1 MTAFA
6 LRTAAALLLALGSV
20 AAVAVRGPAVDRL
33 AEPISF
39 NRDVRP
45 ILSDHCFT
53 CHGPDAG
60 KRKAK
65 LRLDVRE
72 VALDKQAIVPGDP
85 DGSEL
90 IYRIHADDPEE
101 QMPPPESRAPLTA
114 AQKEILRRWIA
125 EGAEY
130 EAHWSYLPLARR
142 IGRAGERAAQA
153 RAYRRVRAEAS
164 GARE

>member
-1 MTAFA
+1 MSLPASA
-6 LRTAAALLLALGSV
+6 RLLLAMTL
-20 AAVAVRGPAVDRL
+20 AAAAAAAAIAAADSG
-33 AEPISF
+33 
-39 NRDVRP
+39 RDVRP

-85 DGSEL
+85 DASEL

-101 QMPPPESRAPLTA
+101 HMPPPESRAPLTA

-130 EAHWSYLPLARR
+130 EAHWSYLPLARP
-142 IGRAGERAAQA
+142 E
-153 RAYRRVRAEAS
+153 VPW
-164 GARE
+164 